1 LKYFFR
7 RIEVLAVS
15 FKDDLNSKNRMK
27 KMVLSFCLL
36 VLAAAD
42 LVSQTNSI
50 SIDSGYVKVDG
61 GKLYYEMAGKGEN
74 IVLLHDGMVNCRI
87 WDEQFPVLA
96 KNYRV
101 IRYDRR
107 GYGKSSDPQVQYSHI
122 DDLNQVFIQL
132 KIDKAVVFGM
142 SSGGRLAI
150 DFTLTYPEKVN
161 GLVLV
166 GAVVS
171 GFGYTSHM
179 ATRGGN
185 YNPQTFNSD
194 PVKINKYF
202 IMDDPYEIYSGNTE
216 AKEKVMKLL
225 PYLARENAIPT
236 RPASKVAVRF
246 LSEIKT
252 PTLILVGEYDIPD
265 VHAHAGV
272 INAGIRNSQREI
284 IPKSGH
290 LIPIEQPV
298 LFNDAVMIFLKK
310 ISI

>member
-1 LKYFFR
+1 
-7 RIEVLAVS
+7 
-15 FKDDLNSKNRMK
+15 MK
-27 KMVLSFCLL
+27 KMELTFCLL
-36 VLAAAD
+36 ILT
-42 LVSQTNSI
+42 LTNLLSQGNSI
-50 SIDSGYVKVDG
+50 TADSGYVNVDG
-61 GKLYYEMAGKGEN
+61 GKLYYEIAGKGEN

-87 WDEQFPVLA
+87 WDEQFPLLA
-96 KNYRV
+96 ENYRV
-101 IRYDRR
+101 VRYDRR
-107 GYGKSSDPQVQYSHI
+107 SYGKSSDPREKYSHI

-132 KIDKAVVFGM
+132 KIEKAIIFGM

-179 ATRGGN
+179 TTRGGN
-185 YNPQTFNSD
+185 YNPQTLNSD
-194 PVKINKYF
+194 PVKIHRYF

-225 PYLARENAIPT
+225 PYLARENKVPT

-246 LSEIKT
+246 LSEIKA
-252 PTLILVGEYDIPD
+252 PTLILVGEFDIPD

-272 INAGIRNSQREI
+272 INAGIPNSKREI

-298 LFNDAVMIFLKK
+298 LFNEAVMTFLNKLSK
-310 ISI
+310 